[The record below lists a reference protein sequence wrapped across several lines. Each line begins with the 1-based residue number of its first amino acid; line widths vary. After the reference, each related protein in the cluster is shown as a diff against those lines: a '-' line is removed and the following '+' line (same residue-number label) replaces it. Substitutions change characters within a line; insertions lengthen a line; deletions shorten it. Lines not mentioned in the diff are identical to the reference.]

1 MAETKRPQKTN
12 SAAQPAPRPPQ
23 AYAHPGLTAGEAAV
37 ECFKDYARERPEII
51 TMWAFGLGFVLG
63 WKLRIW

>member
-1 MAETKRPQKTN
+1 MPETHPAEIRREGD
-12 SAAQPAPRPPQ
+12 PAFGPQ
-23 AYAHPGLTAGEAAV
+23 AYSYPNMSAGEAAV
-37 ECFKDYARERPEII
+37 QCFKDYARERPEIV

>member
-1 MAETKRPQKTN
+1 MQETHAQETYHGAEQ
-12 SAAQPAPRPPQ
+12 S
-23 AYAHPGLTAGEAAV
+23 PGHYGQHYGGAGEQAL
-37 ECFKDYARERPEII
+37 ELFKQFARERPEVV

>member
-1 MAETKRPQKTN
+1 MPESIRQSTTPTSESSP
-12 SAAQPAPRPPQ
+12 SAHAFSHEGMSAS
-23 AYAHPGLTAGEAAV
+23 AAAV
-37 ECFKDYARERPEII
+37 ECFKEYARERPEIV